1 MHSVTTCV
9 KVSCAVF
16 LHLMNI
22 TQCKMARA
30 GLGWTRE
37 TLADVSG
44 VSVRAIAKFE
54 DRLAVLPETVRKL
67 RAAFE
72 NAGVVFIERGVHIG
86 GVVPPVESD

>member
-1 MHSVTTCV
+1 
-9 KVSCAVF
+9 
-16 LHLMNI
+16 MNI